1 MLGQREVILVGLGKF
16 GESVSNNLVHMIEE
30 RHVQLG
36 KIANSVILHTVNFA
50 DDSVFHSTE
59 YMNEILETVKDSAA
73 RKNNEPFT
81 FIFVGDL
88 FEKGTSKYAVDFAYL
103 PYLIAQKGIS
113 LRIDTVLGFFTFAD
127 ELGAI
132 EKTED
137 ENLGLIYQYLKNLE
151 IVNKQDFY
159 SVPYADVNGKP
170 FKNVDSSSGPFN
182 RNYVLVTPGKS
193 NVVANETGIVFAE
206 RIFYEL
212 FYLSKIM
219 SDESHNWLSEISDR
233 KNSDKNLSCFSMVQI
248 PRINEVQ
255 KYYLKYLFEEKIISS
270 FLQEPL
276 KGTDGEYYLSKFF
289 EMIDMSYNDNSFPIS
304 RATNLFINRYREN
317 FSHLLSYYI
326 SGAYSDFKEYI
337 EDCKKRLEKTVF
349 ELLPLYD
356 DFAHKEIDYLFI
368 TLKLGFENLFK
379 VDRINGNF
387 KTYIKF
393 IEALQSKLEE
403 WELSLK
409 SISEGSKVVEL
420 EKDFEKTAKR
430 IEHLQNKTIL
440 SFLPFRNIR
449 QKLIDNA
456 ILSLPIEKY
465 LESLINQ
472 KLAKSFYAY
481 WKALSEQKKT
491 PVEECKQLL
500 VNLNNL
506 EKRFEEKEQYLL
518 NKIQFIE
525 NMNDSY
531 YILPMFEVSDDYQKL
546 LERIKNRN
554 FGSHNSQ
561 RIKDAVANALKMYV
575 ADKDIYGI
583 TQNPTEFINF
593 IENTFIQNN
602 KKLFADTEE
611 KIDEFF
617 DFAKRSVEETKYKT
631 ENINSISFETS
642 GTSLF
647 KNETLLTPSN
657 MQADCLSEEIDSKLD
672 TSSQD
677 FEKVEIPKDFT
688 LGSVVYFKDY
698 LYMSQKDM
706 KKKDFLENYR
716 NIETS
721 APEYDNSLTEKVVE
735 ENIVSSDS
743 KASENESQEESNTNN
758 QAAQTEMNLW
768 KFSRSVLMFYVENE
782 KVTSL
787 YDKTFGETKENITDD
802 EIENLAKTITFEEA
816 LNELSAEKLTEF
828 AKDNNIPV
836 KSDSAKQIKLILHEF
851 SKR

>member
-1 MLGQREVILVGLGKF
+1 MLGQREVIIVGLGKF

-30 RHVQLG
+30 RRVQLG

-73 RKNNEPFT
+73 YKNGETFD
-81 FIFVGDL
+81 FIFTGD
-88 FEKGTSKYAVDFAYL
+88 FYENGTSKYAIDFAYL
-103 PYLIAQKGIS
+103 PYLLQQTTAFKLGEVI
-113 LRIDTVLGFFTFAD
+113 GFFTFAA
-127 ELGAI
+127 ELGVV
-132 EKTED
+132 EKCSD
-137 ENLGLIYQYLKNLE
+137 ETLSLICKYFTQLETINKKDTYQ
-151 IVNKQDFY
+151 
-159 SVPYADVNGKP
+159 VPYKTVMDKT
-170 FKNVDSSSGPFN
+170 FKNVDSSAGPYN

-212 FYLSKIM
+212 FYLAKKLS
-219 SDESHNWLSEISDR
+219 EQSHNYISAINDR

-255 KYYLKYLFEEKIISS
+255 KYYLKYLFEEKIVSS
-270 FLQEPL
+270 FLQEPI

-289 EMIDMSYNDNSFPIS
+289 EMIDMSYKDSNFPIN

-349 ELLPLYD
+349 DLLPLYD

-368 TLKLGFENLFK
+368 TLKSGFENLFK

-393 IEALQSKLEE
+393 IEALQTKLEG

-409 SISEGSKVVEL
+409 SISEGSEVVEL
-420 EKDFEKTAKR
+420 EKEFKKTAER
-430 IEHLQNKTIL
+430 IEYLQKKKIL

-472 KLAKSFYAY
+472 KLAKSFYEY
-481 WKALSEQKKT
+481 WKALSELKKT
-491 PVEECKQLL
+491 PIEECKQLL
-500 VNLNNL
+500 INLNNL
-506 EKRFEEKEQYLL
+506 EKRFEGKEQYLL

-554 FGSHNSQ
+554 FGPHNTQ
-561 RIKDAVANALKMYV
+561 RIKDAVANALKMYI
-575 ADKDIYGI
+575 ADKDIFGI

-602 KKLFADTEE
+602 IKLFADTEE
-611 KIDEFF
+611 KIDEFY
-617 DFAKRSVEETKYKT
+617 DFAKRAVEETKYKT
-631 ENINSISFETS
+631 ENINGISFETS

-647 KNETLLTPSN
+647 QNEIILIPGN
-657 MQADCLSEEIDSKLD
+657 MKPDCLSEEIDNKFESSLEKL
-672 TSSQD
+672 
-677 FEKVEIPKDFT
+677 EIPKDFT
-688 LGSVVYFKDY
+688 IGSVMYFKDY

-706 KKKDFLENYR
+706 KKKDFLENYK
-716 NIETS
+716 NLETS
-721 APEYDNSLTEKVVE
+721 APEYDNSLKETINQ
-735 ENIVSSDS
+735 NI
-743 KASENESQEESNTNN
+743 SN
-758 QAAQTEMNLW
+758 AQTEASKGNETVSNLW
-768 KFSRSVLMFYVENE
+768 KYTRSVIMFYLQPESLI
-782 KVTSL
+782 SL
-787 YDKTFGETKENITDD
+787 YNKAFNDNKENLSD
-802 EIENLAKTITFEEA
+802 EEIDHLSMTIQLNEA
-816 LNELSAEKLTEF
+816 LAELTEDKLSEF
-828 AKDNNIPV
+828 AKDNDIRLCDNR
-836 KSDSAKQIKLILHEF
+836 KKQEKLIVHEL
-851 SKR
+851 STR